1 MKKSVILGL
10 ALIAGS
16 ATGADLIVPQGTKA
30 TLQVNYQFKSSGKY
44 AASGRERR
52 ADWNVLR
59 DVTITAHYEANPPQ
73 PFGALHKDDPK
84 QKKDIAT
91 MQTSIENMQTR
102 MQPTMQDM
110 MKIADKCGEDEGCI
124 SREIEN
130 YGKQMDPSIVKAGK
144 EDAATIGKMA
154 TDTRFQMWRLTT
166 MTGTYSVDE
175 RMNEQI
181 FEMTCTE
188 TQVCKRSKTRSG
200 AGNILPPPG
209 FKSVEGTSMLEVD
222 SRNKDMFVTLPMP
235 LAPLPYTQTV
245 TTTVPWDE
253 GAGTTKEVSSGWM
266 AKASEQGLV
275 AIPGDL
281 KTLSG
286 TQTYKVEGHE
296 EAAGTLTVKWTFTR
310 Q

>member
-1 MKKSVILGL
+1 MKKSVFLGL
-10 ALIAGS
+10 VLIAGS
-16 ATGADLIVPQGTKA
+16 ATGADLIVPKGTKA
-30 TLQVNYQFKSSGKY
+30 TLQVNYQFKSSGKH
-44 AASGRERR
+44 AAAGKERR

-59 DVTITAHYEANPPQ
+59 EVSITAHYEANPPQ
-73 PFGALHKDDPK
+73 PFGAMHKDDAK

-91 MQTSIENMQTR
+91 MQASVESMQTK

-110 MKIADKCGEDEGCI
+110 MKIAEKCEEDEACI

-144 EDAATIGKMA
+144 EDAAAITKMA
-154 TDTRFQMWRLTT
+154 TNTRFQMWRQTSQ
-166 MTGTYSVDE
+166 TGTYSVDE
-175 RMNEQI
+175 RINEQI

-188 TQVCKRSKTRSG
+188 TQVCKRSKTRTGSG
-200 AGNILPPPG
+200 KILPPPEL
-209 FKSVEGTSMLEVD
+209 KAVAGTSMLEVD
-222 SRNKDMFVTLPMP
+222 SLNKDMFVTLPMP
-235 LAPLPYTQTV
+235 LAPLPYTQTK

-275 AIPGDL
+275 AIPGEL

-296 EAAGTLTVKWTFTR
+296 EMGGTLTVKWTFTR